1 MKKYYV
7 SYCLSTGYITPRE
20 IVEIDEQNVADAA
33 KHLANNIGTNLVKV
47 VKGQK
52 GEYIG
57 FNLNNCI
64 DCIVEEVK

>member
-1 MKKYYV
+1 MKYFV

-20 IVEIDEQNVADAA
+20 IVDIKETNAADAA
-33 KHLANNIGTNLVKV
+33 KRLARDIGTDMVKV

-57 FNLNNCI
+57 FNLTNCI
-64 DCIVEEVK
+64 DCIVEEAKE